1 MQESPI
7 SGNKLI
13 ANLKKLR
20 ETLRSRGVLLSFA
33 FAFSIWLY
41 ITLQNTFSIYIDV
54 PVVLKLSEEQ
64 TIESTIP
71 KYLTVEV
78 RGKGWDLFNL
88 KYFGKSQK
96 CFLNLT
102 KYPNNLKS
110 IDINYTKLVQSLI
123 GFEQFEIK
131 SITPE
136 SFSLVTSSIS
146 SEMKIVKSNIEIE
159 PRDWFTLVGEI
170 QIIPDSVETKGN
182 KKVLDS
188 IKNIFTENLK
198 INDAYHDIAGTIN
211 LINELDPI
219 IKINPK
225 QVNYIAKI
233 QQRCDFQINQVP
245 IKIQGGVLPTNQIIS
260 PLFLTLY
267 ISGGIDEISSLN
279 YDEIKATL
287 TLDDI
292 INDTTG
298 ILTPKIDLPPS
309 IKVLKFDPPF
319 VYHYT
324 LKYGTLVQ

>member
-13 ANLKKLR
+13 VNLKKLR
-20 ETLRSRGVLLSFA
+20 ETLRSRGVLLSLA

-54 PVVLKLSEEQ
+54 PVVLKLSEDQ

-71 KYLTVEV
+71 KFLTVEV

-102 KYPNNLKS
+102 KYPNNLKV
-110 IDINYTKLVQSLI
+110 IDINYSKLVQSLI

-131 SITPE
+131 SVTPE
-136 SFSLVTSSIS
+136 SISLATSTIS
-146 SEMKIVKSNIEIE
+146 SETKIVKSNIEIE

-188 IKNIFTENLK
+188 IKNIYTENLK
-198 INDAYHDIAGTIN
+198 IHDAYHDISGTIN

-245 IKIQGGVLPTNQIIS
+245 IKIQGGVLPTNNIIT

-267 ISGGIDEISSLN
+267 ISGGVDEVSSFN

-287 TLDDI
+287 ALDDI

-298 ILTPKIDLPPS
+298 ILIPKIDLPPS
-309 IKVLKFDPPF
+309 IKVLRFDPPYI
-319 VYHYT
+319 YHFT
-324 LKYGTLVQ
+324 LKYGTLLQ

>member
-13 ANLKKLR
+13 VNLKKLR

-198 INDAYHDIAGTIN
+198 INDAYHDISGTIN

-225 QVNYIAKI
+225 QVNYFAKI

-260 PLFLTLY
+260 PMFLTLY
-267 ISGGIDEISSLN
+267 ISGGVDEVSSLN

-309 IKVLKFDPPF
+309 IKALKFDPPY

>member
-1 MQESPI
+1 LQESPI

-13 ANLKKLR
+13 FNLKKLR
-20 ETLRSRGVLLSFA
+20 ETLRSRGVLLSLA

-54 PVVLKLSEEQ
+54 PVVLKLSEDQ

-71 KYLTVEV
+71 KFLTVEV

-102 KYPNNLKS
+102 KYPNNLKV
-110 IDINYTKLVQSLI
+110 IDINYSKLVQSLI

-131 SITPE
+131 SVTPE
-136 SFSLVTSSIS
+136 SISLATSTIS
-146 SEMKIVKSNIEIE
+146 SETKIVKSNIEIE

-188 IKNIFTENLK
+188 IKNIYTENLK
-198 INDAYHDIAGTIN
+198 IHDAYHDISGTIN

-233 QQRCDFQINQVP
+233 QQRCDFQIKQVP
-245 IKIQGGVLPTNQIIS
+245 IKIKGGVLPTNNIIT

-267 ISGGIDEISSLN
+267 ISGGVDEVSSLN

-292 INDTTG
+292 IKDTTG
-298 ILTPKIDLPPS
+298 ILIPKIDLPPS
-309 IKVLKFDPPF
+309 IKVLRFDPPYI
-319 VYHYT
+319 YHYT
-324 LKYGTLVQ
+324 LKYGTLLQ